1 MVINVLQISEYCLP
15 KYITEYNKKH
25 IDGIYSCY
33 GKQETTWLN
42 YIDNEAHLAV
52 FKKIN
57 NYILKMYYFIFYYL
71 YVNGGFYINEN
82 VIIDPNIQ
90 MLDLTKELI
99 RSVKLFL
106 GVGQGRMLLTI
117 IVLKVQ

>member
-57 NYILKMYYFIFYYL
+57 NYTLKMYYFIFYYSTDL
-71 YVNGGFYINEN
+71 FYI
-82 VIIDPNIQ
+82 V
-90 MLDLTKELI
+90 
-99 RSVKLFL
+99 SLFYL
-106 GVGQGRMLLTI
+106 
-117 IVLKVQ
+117 VLFFPFGFKIFAHSHF